1 MHLSVRTIFVLSG
14 LVFLSLSSSLSAS
27 EVTITIEDKKQRSV
41 HDTVVELIGI
51 SPGATL
57 DDNIEITQL
66 DKEFAPEV
74 SIFPRGTSVL
84 FINKDPFQHH
94 VYSVSKGNQFDLPL
108 YKGTPSEHIQ
118 FNTPGVVKLGC
129 NIHDWMLAFAYVS
142 QSEYLV
148 VTDASGKARFSG
160 IPEGEY
166 ELRIWNP
173 RLKNNKKFI
182 SHTLSVTQDL
192 SIEQSVT
199 LSLRKKIRKP
209 RRVEKGSN
217 YSG

>member
-1 MHLSVRTIFVLSG
+1 MNSPIRTNFALSG
-14 LVFLSLSSSLSAS
+14 LVFLLLSASLSAS
-27 EVTITIEDKKQRSV
+27 EVTITIEDKKQRLV

-51 SPGATL
+51 SPKATVE
-57 DDNIEITQL
+57 DDIEITQV
-66 DKEFAPEV
+66 DKEFSPEV
-74 SIFPRGTSVL
+74 SVFPRGTSVL
-84 FINKDPFQHH
+84 FTNKDPFQHH

-118 FNTPGVVKLGC
+118 FDSPGIVKLGC

-148 VTDASGKARFSG
+148 VTDAGGKARFSD

-182 SHTLSVTQDL
+182 SQPLSVGQNL
-192 SIEQSVT
+192 SIEQIVT
-199 LSLRKKIRKP
+199 LSLRKKVRKP
-209 RRVEKGSN
+209 RRNENSN